1 MVSPVFI
8 KPLLAVVVTTAFI
21 GIVAAIYRNDSH
33 DRLPVQSALQK
44 LPRNI
49 DIALKKARFSEMRD
63 GSVVW
68 ELVAENVEYDKRGEV
83 AHLSGI
89 RMDFVRSGTYGA
101 IAVTA
106 ERGKYFSNNNN
117 IQLSGKVHVETENGI
132 VFDTDSIEY
141 KALES
146 RFKTADKVL
155 FRQQRLTL
163 AAVGLELD
171 VKEQRARFKNVVD
184 ATVAGTKIQAAVSKP
199 AIKKTARPLKNQ
211 LIKKVK
217 KRRKGKNR

>member
-8 KPLLAVVVTTAFI
+8 RPLLAILVTTAFI
-21 GIVAAIYRNDSH
+21 GIVAAIYRNGSH
-33 DRLPVQSALQK
+33 DQLPVQTALQK
-44 LPRNI
+44 LPQNI
-49 DIALKKARFSEMRD
+49 DIALNKARFSEIRD

-68 ELVAENVEYDKRGEV
+68 ELVAEHVEYDKRGEV
-83 AHLSGI
+83 AHLSDI
-89 RMDFVRSGTYGA
+89 RMDFVRSRSAGA
-101 IAVTA
+101 ITVTA
-106 ERGKYFSNNNN
+106 ERGNYFSNNNN
-117 IQLSGKVHVETENGI
+117 IQLYGKVHVETEDGI

-141 KALES
+141 RALES

-171 VKEQRARFKNVVD
+171 VKEQRARFKNAVD
-184 ATVAGTKIQAAVSKP
+184 ATVAGAKIQAAVSKP
-199 AIKKTARPLKNQ
+199 AITKPARPVKKQ

>member
-8 KPLLAVVVTTAFI
+8 KPLLAVLVTTAFI
-21 GIVAAIYRNDSH
+21 CIVAVIYRNDSH

-49 DIALKKARFSEMRD
+49 DIALKKARFSEIRD

-83 AHLSGI
+83 ANLSEI
-89 RMDFVRSGTYGA
+89 RMDFVRSGTSGS
-101 IAVTA
+101 ITVTA
-106 ERGKYFSNNNN
+106 DRGKYFSNNNN
-117 IQLSGKVHVETENGI
+117 IQLSGRVHVETENGI

-141 KALES
+141 RALES
-146 RFKTADKVL
+146 RFKTVDKVS

-163 AAVGLELD
+163 SAVGLELG
-171 VKEQRARFKNVVD
+171 VKEQRVRFTSAID
-184 ATVAGTKIQAAVSKP
+184 ATVAGVNVHRAIPVP
-199 AIKKTARPLKNQ
+199 VIKKPVRTSKQ
-211 LIKKVK
+211 QMVEKVK
-217 KRRKGKNR
+217 KRRKGNNR

>member
-8 KPLLAVVVTTAFI
+8 KPLLAVLVTTAFI
-21 GIVAAIYRNDSH
+21 GIVVAIYRNGSH

-49 DIALKKARFSEMRD
+49 DIALKKARFSEIRG

-68 ELVAENVEYDKRGEV
+68 ELVAENVEYDKHGEV
-83 AHLSGI
+83 AHLSEI
-89 RMDFVRSGTYGA
+89 RMDFVRSGTSGA
-101 IAVTA
+101 ITVTA

-117 IQLSGKVHVETENGI
+117 IQLSGKVHVETEDGI

-163 AAVGLELD
+163 SAVGLELG
-171 VKEQRARFKNVVD
+171 VKEQRARFINAVD
-184 ATVAGTKIQAAVSKP
+184 ATVAGTNVHGAVSGP
-199 AIKKTARPLKNQ
+199 VIKKPVRSSKQQ
-211 LIKKVK
+211 LVKKVK
-217 KRRKGKNR
+217 KRRKGKKR